1 MEEEKKDN
9 NKTDIN
15 YMDKDLSSNSN
26 KIPYSKYSKK
36 SYKYNRSIESRND
49 NKIIYRKIL
58 KILAEITKRIKI

>member
-1 MEEEKKDN
+1 
-9 NKTDIN
+9 
-15 YMDKDLSSNSN
+15 MDEDLSSNSN

-36 SYKYNRSIESRND
+36 SYKSNRSIESRND